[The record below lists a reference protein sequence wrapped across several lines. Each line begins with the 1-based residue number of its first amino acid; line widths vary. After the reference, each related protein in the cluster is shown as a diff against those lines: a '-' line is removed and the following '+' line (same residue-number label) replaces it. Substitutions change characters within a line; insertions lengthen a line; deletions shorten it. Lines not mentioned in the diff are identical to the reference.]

1 MKEKKDIGH
10 ECTFVHGWEKRF
22 LFFVV
27 ENKGEKAC
35 MVKLG
40 FDDLKGMKLAK
51 PFKISEDAIAIIVPP
66 KATKRA
72 YARKVTFDIKPKV
85 KWSLTN
91 ELQTEEP
98 EKTE

>member
-1 MKEKKDIGH
+1 
-10 ECTFVHGWEKRF
+10 
-22 LFFVV
+22 
-27 ENKGEKAC
+27 

-98 EKTE
+98 EKTEQICSI